1 MAAEQNNLWT
11 KCMDG
16 KLEEVRL
23 ALQAGADPNTR
34 GGSDNWTCL
43 MVAIWKNYEELVDLL
58 LAQPGI
64 EVNAEDQNKDTA
76 LYYTCYIGNV
86 AILSKLL
93 DVPGLQMNKKNVRGR
108 TPIMRAIRS
117 GQTEAVRLMAAVEE
131 VDLDL
136 RDGEEHTLEDIAHI
150 AHNRRKGAGGPA
162 DEIVAVLGEAREKR
176 ERKRLVREQKNRV
189 SKVLL
194 DGVHDEDS
202 LLHALR
208 APNNVVEDVM
218 PIVWEYLIWDWQVYG
233 ENQG

>member
-150 AHNRRKGAGGPA
+150 AHNRRLVISVVLFNAGVDRDKETFQDNLQHEQRKGAGGPA

-176 ERKRLVREQKNRV
+176 ERKR
-189 SKVLL
+189 
-194 DGVHDEDS
+194 
-202 LLHALR
+202 
-208 APNNVVEDVM
+208 
-218 PIVWEYLIWDWQVYG
+218 WEVF
-233 ENQG
+233 

>member
-1 MAAEQNNLWT
+1 MGSGRSDSGLEQRFSVISLGWPSMNTVMAAEQNNLWT

-43 MVAIWKNYEELVDLL
+43 MVAIWKNYEALVDLL

-64 EVNAEDQNKDTA
+64 EVNAEDQNNNTA

-93 DVPGLQMNKKNVRGR
+93 DVPGLQMNKKNVWGR

-136 RDGEEHTLEDIAHI
+136 RDSEEH
-150 AHNRRKGAGGPA
+150 
-162 DEIVAVLGEAREKR
+162 
-176 ERKRLVREQKNRV
+176 
-189 SKVLL
+189 
-194 DGVHDEDS
+194 
-202 LLHALR
+202 
-208 APNNVVEDVM
+208 
-218 PIVWEYLIWDWQVYG
+218 
-233 ENQG
+233 

>member
-1 MAAEQNNLWT
+1 MWAMCGLGELQMAREL
-11 KCMDG
+11 
-16 KLEEVRL
+16 LL
-23 ALQAGADPNTR
+23 AGADPNTR

-76 LYYTCYIGNV
+76 LYYICYIGNV

-117 GQTEAVRLMAAVEE
+117 GQTEE

-150 AHNRRKGAGGPA
+150 AHNRR
-162 DEIVAVLGEAREKR
+162 
-176 ERKRLVREQKNRV
+176 
-189 SKVLL
+189 
-194 DGVHDEDS
+194 
-202 LLHALR
+202 
-208 APNNVVEDVM
+208 
-218 PIVWEYLIWDWQVYG
+218 
-233 ENQG
+233 

>member
-1 MAAEQNNLWT
+1 MYTAMAAEQNNLWT

-150 AHNRRKGAGGPA
+150 AHNRR
-162 DEIVAVLGEAREKR
+162 
-176 ERKRLVREQKNRV
+176 LVISV
-189 SKVLL
+189 
-194 DGVHDEDS
+194 D
-202 LLHALR
+202 
-208 APNNVVEDVM
+208 
-218 PIVWEYLIWDWQVYG
+218 
-233 ENQG
+233 